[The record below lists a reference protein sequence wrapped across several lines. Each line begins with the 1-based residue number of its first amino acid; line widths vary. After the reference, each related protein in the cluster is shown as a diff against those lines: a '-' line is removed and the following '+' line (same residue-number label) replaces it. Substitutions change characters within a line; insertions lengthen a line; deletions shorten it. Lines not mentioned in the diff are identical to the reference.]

1 MKECGAEKK
10 IIEEIVTEDFPNLV
24 KDLNLQVQ
32 KNLMNSNKINKKK
45 SIPRYIIIKLLKTK
59 DKGKIT
65 KAESKTIQYY
75 LLRTIIQMTTH
86 FSETMQIRRKW
97 HKVFVLKESQHRILY
112 PMEVF
117 FKNQGEPWLV

>member
-65 KAESKTIQYY
+65 KAESKTI
-75 LLRTIIQMTTH
+75 
-86 FSETMQIRRKW
+86 
-97 HKVFVLKESQHRILY
+97 
-112 PMEVF
+112 
-117 FKNQGEPWLV
+117 